1 MSRWP
6 VSKVYLLVITSLPTV
21 VAETIAVAV
30 EDSPVIVSEVLNVLL
45 FVETKLTGLDV
56 EIILP
61 VAPEAEPVIFSP
73 LVNVPVIVPIV
84 KVGAAASVDT
94 SSESNTAAK
103 LNTSA
108 RPNEIVLSVG
118 LVPNASVAPVVTL
131 TSFIR
136 LVVLVLCDTE
146 VLRIVANN
154 LTFAESPKIVSS
166 VTVSNGEP
174 VPVTFPE
181 ILTTSP

>member
-1 MSRWP
+1 MSR
-6 VSKVYLLVITSLPTV
+6 VYLLVITSLPIV
-21 VAETIAVAV
+21 VAETIAVAS
-30 EDSPVIVSEVLNVLL
+30 EDSPVIVSEVLKLLL
-45 FVETKLTGLDV
+45 FVETKLIGLDV

-61 VAPEAEPVIFSP
+61 VAPEAEPVITSP

-84 KVGAAASVDT
+84 KVGAAASVLT

-118 LVPNASVAPVVTL
+118 LVPYASVAPVTTL
-131 TSFIR
+131 TCFIR
-136 LVVLVLCDTE
+136 LVVLILCDTE

-154 LTFAESPKIVSS
+154 LIFASSPKIEASVMVS
-166 VTVSNGEP
+166 VVVP
-174 VPVTFPE
+174 VPEVFPE
-181 ILTTSP
+181 TLTISP